1 MIYRLDDLIHLMAC
15 LRDPSHGCPWDR
27 EQTYQSIV
35 PFTLEEAYEVAD
47 VIERG
52 AFDELCSELGDL
64 LFQVVFYA
72 RLAEE
77 DGRFSLEE
85 VIHGVVSKLLARHPH
100 VFHDATFES
109 FGHSESASVQSIKR
123 AWEARKG
130 EERADRGQ
138 LDLFVDVPM
147 GSPALTRAQKIQKR
161 AASIGFDWSS
171 IEGVLAKITEELLEL
186 EQACSQQNP
195 HAILE
200 EFGDLLF
207 TTVSLARH
215 LNINSEQALRLATRK
230 FESRIRAVIRLA
242 QEQGIDLTIATDNE
256 KNGLWEQAKTVGT
269 ELTL

>member
-1 MIYRLDDLIHLMAC
+1 MTYRLDDLIHLMAC

-27 EQTYQSIV
+27 EQTYKSII

-52 AFDELCSELGDL
+52 ALDELCSELGDL

-85 VIHGVVSKLLARHPH
+85 VIHSAVSKLLSRHPH

-109 FGHSESASVQSIKR
+109 FGHSKSSSMQSIKQ
-123 AWEARKG
+123 AWEAKKG
-130 EERADRGQ
+130 EERVDRGQ
-138 LDLFVDVPM
+138 LDLFDDIPM

-161 AASIGFDWSS
+161 ATSIGFDWSS
-171 IEGVLAKITEELLEL
+171 TEGVLSKMTEELCEL
-186 EQACSQQNP
+186 EEARYQQNP
-195 HAILE
+195 DAIIE

-207 TTVSLARH
+207 TMVGLARH
-215 LNINSEQALRLATRK
+215 LNVNSEQALRLATRK
-230 FESRIRAVIRLA
+230 FESRIRAVTQMAR
-242 QEQGIDLTIATDNE
+242 EQGIDLTIATDNE
-256 KNGLWEQAKTVGT
+256 KNGLWEQAKTV
-269 ELTL
+269 